1 MKPIGGLMTTTT
13 LELTLADY
21 VVPPQGG
28 YTAKME
34 PCRVHNDYVLAEDMA
49 AVDSEAVLRRKAAG
63 VSYEDEIGSR
73 VASALKAKVVDEN
86 TDLSKVRA
94 ALIPQC
100 DRTKESKAR
109 REALTL
115 KCMQAGVR
123 FIWNCRLPADLDES
137 RISEP
142 DYLVRMGTKVAS
154 NGNWAYA
161 PGDVK
166 HHKELEGTSEPREWL
181 VSALDNPGFDKA
193 APTIIGKGSPRRD
206 DSMQLAHYH
215 RHLQALGHAQVT
227 PEVWGSII
235 GKSGA
240 MLWRDVAKEPKTG
253 NSVLSE
259 YDEAFELRK
268 DVIRRALAMADDA
281 SLEPLVRFEWK
292 SECQEC
298 PWRVVCKDDLT
309 AADHITL
316 LQGMTPRRAS
326 HHYEVGIET
335 RQDLARLDHATAYL
349 VDRGVDVPAL
359 QRAALEADPATPL
372 TDLLAAQHANAA
384 KSVGIVTAGDVSK
397 LDALTARYSN
407 RKLGHSL
414 ADTIDQA
421 RVTIAQEVHLRRG
434 IRKMDIPR
442 ADIELDV
449 DMENGDGIV
458 YLWGT
463 NLTLRRKGLKFPG
476 NAYRPFAT
484 FEPNDAAGEAAAFRD
499 LWEWITTLKN
509 VAVNTQSSFK
519 AYCYTGAENRCMLH
533 LAKSHAGKPG
543 IPTLEEVEDF
553 LKSEHWV
560 DLHKVI
566 SEQTLWPTENL
577 TLKSTAK
584 WARFSWRESGAN
596 GDQSVVWYEA
606 ATNGDEVCKAKVLD
620 YNEDD
625 VNATLHLR
633 NWLSSLTKKGA
644 AEDRIQNV
652 SALDQRFRRRR
663 ASKAKR

>member
-1 MKPIGGLMTTTT
+1 MTTTA
-13 LELTLADY
+13 LELKLADY

-34 PCRVHNDYVLAEDMA
+34 PCKVHNDQVLSEDMKA
-49 AVDSEAVLRRKAAG
+49 PDSEAVLRRKAAG
-63 VSYEDEIGSR
+63 VQYETEVGEK
-73 VASALKAKVVDEN
+73 VATTLKGTVVDEA
-86 TDLSKVRA
+86 TDLSKVRTA
-94 ALIPQC
+94 IIPQC
-100 DRTKESKAR
+100 DRTQESKAL
-109 REALTL
+109 REELTVR
-115 KCMQAGVR
+115 CMKAGVR

-142 DYLVRMGTKVAS
+142 DFLVRIGSKQTAKAGWS
-154 NGNWAYA
+154 YA

-166 HHKELEGTSEPREWL
+166 HHKELEGVSSECEWPASSISDPAFEKARGL
-181 VSALDNPGFDKA
+181 VL
-193 APTIIGKGSPRRD
+193 GKGTPRKD

-215 RHLQALGHAQVT
+215 RHLQALGHAQET
-227 PEVWGSII
+227 DEVWGAII
-235 GKSGA
+235 GKSGE
-240 MLWRDVAKEPKTG
+240 LVWRDIAKESKTG
-253 NSVLSE
+253 QSVLAE
-259 YDEAFELRK
+259 YDEAFKFRK
-268 DVIRRALAMADDA
+268 EVIRRANATIDDP

-316 LQGMTPRRAS
+316 LQGITPKRAS
-326 HHYEVGIET
+326 HHYEAGIET
-335 RQDLARLDHATAYL
+335 RQDLARLDHSTAYL
-349 VDRGVDVPAL
+349 VDRGVDVVTL
-359 QRAALEADPATPL
+359 MRAAQGEDPATPIAN
-372 TDLLAAQHANAA
+372 LLSDQQSAAA
-384 KSVGIVTAGDVSK
+384 KSVGINTAADVSK
-397 LDALTARYSN
+397 LDSLTARYSN

-414 ADTIDQA
+414 ADAIDQA

-434 IRKMDIPR
+434 IRKIDIPR

-463 NLTLRRKGLKFPG
+463 NLTTRNRGLRLPG
-476 NAYRPFAT
+476 ASYRPFAT
-484 FEPNDAAGEAAAFRD
+484 FVARDAEGEAAAFRD
-499 LWEWITTLKN
+499 LWTWISTLRN
-509 VAVNTQSSFK
+509 LAAGAGITFK

-533 LAKSHAGKPG
+533 LAKTHEGKPG
-543 IPTLEEVEDF
+543 IPTLTEVEAF
-553 LKSEHWV
+553 LASEHWV
-560 DLHKVI
+560 DLHKVL

-606 ATNGDEVCKAKVLD
+606 ATNGDEECRAKVLD

-644 AEDRIQNV
+644 AADRIQNV
-652 SALDQRFRRRR
+652 SVLDQRFRRRR
-663 ASKAKR
+663 RSK